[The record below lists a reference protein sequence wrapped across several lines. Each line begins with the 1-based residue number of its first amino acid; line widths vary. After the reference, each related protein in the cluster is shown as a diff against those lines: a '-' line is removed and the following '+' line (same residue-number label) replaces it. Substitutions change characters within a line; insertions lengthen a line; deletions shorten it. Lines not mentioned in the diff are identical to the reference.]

1 MNWIKVTD
9 QLPPVDAAGESEYVL
24 ASAGGRFIPK
34 VVKYSN
40 GECSQKGWYTTRMG
54 EHIPFTTGK
63 KGQKRHLTFTHWAK
77 IEYPQD

>member
-1 MNWIKVTD
+1 MNWIKVAD
-9 QLPPVDAAGESEYVL
+9 QLPPVDAGGESEFVL
-24 ASAGGRFIPK
+24 AYKGHRLIPQI
-34 VVKYSN
+34 VAFSN
-40 GECSQKGWYTTRMG
+40 GEYSQLGWYTQRG